1 MTAEITLEQLDADPH
16 PILAALRPV
25 GWVPALNGWLVTG
38 REAAL
43 HTMRDAETFTVDDPR
58 FSTGR
63 VVGPSM
69 LTRDGVEH
77 ARHRDPFAEPLRL
90 AAVRARFVPLVEA
103 EVDALIDGFEA
114 EGHAELRRRFAGPLA
129 ARVVALLLGLEAAD
143 VSTMLGWYDA
153 IVASVTGVAA
163 GKPPSEGGAAA
174 FESLRDT
181 VEPELGS
188 AADLSQAEV
197 VSNAAVMMFGGIE
210 TTEGMIANLLYH
222 LLRYVGGPVE
232 ASLYANAVEESLRLE
247 PAAAVIDR
255 YATRDV
261 ELAGARMRKGDF
273 VEISLAGANRDPA
286 FFPDP
291 DRFDVRRENARH
303 HVAFAHGPHVCVG
316 MHLARLEAQTA
327 VERLF
332 DRLPGL
338 RLDPARPSAPRGLV
352 FRKPPTLE
360 VLWG

>member
-43 HTMRDAETFTVDDPR
+43 QAMRDAETFTVDDPR

-163 GKPPSEGGAAA
+163 GEPPSEGGAAA

-188 AADLSQAEV
+188 TADLSQAEV

-261 ELAGARMRKGDF
+261 ELAGARIREGDF
-273 VEISLAGANRDPA
+273 VEISLDGANRAPA

-291 DRFDVRRENARH
+291 DRFDVNRENARH

-332 DRLPGL
+332 DRLPAL